1 MVRSMPEQE
10 MLQDVQKAYPT
21 EDGFEVWRDMSRQHS
36 LFSVLN
42 DSMREAFTARCKRVS
57 LDAGQSVFMQ
67 GTRHDYSYII
77 ESGSVRTYYVS
88 DAGREIT
95 LSHWSTGDLVGG
107 PLVFGGGNHI
117 WSAVATRP
125 SKVLAISGPDFQDFA
140 TLHPQVYA
148 WIVNILGFK
157 LRWLSVLFQI
167 HGTEHVQERLIKL
180 LIMLGENFG
189 TTSPKGVV
197 IEQKINQQDLAA
209 LVGASRQWTNK
220 TLNYLKK
227 IGLVDMNEKRI
238 ILRDVDGL
246 KAMLGGG

>member
-1 MVRSMPEQE
+1 M
-10 MLQDVQKAYPT
+10 QKASPT
-21 EDGFEVWRDMSRQHS
+21 EDSFEVWRDMSRQHS

-42 DSMREAFTARCKRVS
+42 DSMREAFIARCNRVS

-67 GTRHDYSYII
+67 GMKHDYSYII

-88 DAGREIT
+88 GTGREVT
-95 LSHWSTGDLVGG
+95 LSHWSKGDLVGG
-107 PLVFGGGNHI
+107 PLVFGGGKHV

-189 TTSPKGVV
+189 ASDPRGVV

-220 TLNYLKK
+220 TLNHLKK
-227 IGLVDMNEKRI
+227 IGLVDMHEKKI
-238 ILRDVDGL
+238 ILCDVKGL
-246 KAMLGGG
+246 KALLRAG